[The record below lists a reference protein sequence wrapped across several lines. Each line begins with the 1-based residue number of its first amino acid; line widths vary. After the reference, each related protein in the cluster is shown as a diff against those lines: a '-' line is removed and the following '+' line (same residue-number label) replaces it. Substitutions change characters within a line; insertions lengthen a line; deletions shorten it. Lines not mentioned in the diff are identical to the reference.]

1 MKVKHNKKRNTAFL
15 FEALIKE
22 LTKSVINKETRRTK
36 FVKDILREHFRSG
49 TVLSKELECYNALVE
64 KSGLDSYTAEKMVF
78 RAKRAYDDIGHS
90 EIFKEQSLVIK
101 KINEN
106 LGKDVYGNFVPNYQ
120 SLASLAQIF
129 SDKLPVKS
137 RVLMEQR
144 IIESITSE
152 EPLSSEMKTVDSLV
166 MQKFTERFNDTYDEL
181 LNEQKELLSRYI
193 TSFNES
199 GADFRLFVGREL
211 QRISE
216 AVSHSM
222 ETPEVSEDLEMV
234 ENTKKVLEKI
244 GGLNVSQLT
253 EKDILKVLKLQ
264 RLVREYKED
273 ANQN

>member
-22 LTKSVINKETRRTK
+22 LTKSVISKETRRTK

-64 KSGLDSYTAEKMVF
+64 KSGLDNYTAEKMVF
-78 RAKRAYDDIGHS
+78 RAKKAYDNIGHS

-152 EPLSSEMKTVDSLV
+152 ESPSPEMKTVDSLV
-166 MQKFTERFNDTYDEL
+166 MQKFIERFNDTYGEL
-181 LNEQKELLSRYI
+181 LEEQKELLTRYI
-193 TSFNES
+193 TSFSES

-253 EKDILKVLKLQ
+253 EKDILRVLKLQ

>member
-22 LTKSVINKETRRTK
+22 LTKSVISKETRRTK

-64 KSGLDSYTAEKMVF
+64 KSGLDNYTAEKMVF
-78 RAKRAYDDIGHS
+78 RAKKAYDNIGHS

-152 EPLSSEMKTVDSLV
+152 ESPSPEMKTVDSLV
-166 MQKFTERFNDTYDEL
+166 MQKFIERFNDTYGEL
-181 LNEQKELLSRYI
+181 LEEQKELLTRYI
-193 TSFNES
+193 TSFSES

-222 ETPEVSEDLEMV
+222 ETPEVSEDLEIV

-253 EKDILKVLKLQ
+253 EKDILRVLKLQ

>member
-36 FVKDILREHFRSG
+36 FVKDILREHFRTG
-49 TVLSKELECYNALVE
+49 TVLSKELECYNALAE

-216 AVSHSM
+216 AVSHSL
-222 ETPEVSEDLEMV
+222 ETPEVSEDLKMV
-234 ENTKKVLEKI
+234 ESTKKVLEKI

>member
-216 AVSHSM
+216 AVSHSL

-234 ENTKKVLEKI
+234 ESTKKVLEKI

>member
-1 MKVKHNKKRNTAFL
+1 
-15 FEALIKE
+15 
-22 LTKSVINKETRRTK
+22 
-36 FVKDILREHFRSG
+36 
-49 TVLSKELECYNALVE
+49 VLSKELECYNALVE
-64 KSGLDSYTAEKMVF
+64 KSGLDNYTAEKMVF
-78 RAKRAYDDIGHS
+78 RAKKAYDNIGHS

-152 EPLSSEMKTVDSLV
+152 ESPSPEMKTVDSLV
-166 MQKFTERFNDTYDEL
+166 MQKFIERFNDTYGEL
-181 LNEQKELLSRYI
+181 LEEQKELLTRYI
-193 TSFNES
+193 TSFSES

-253 EKDILKVLKLQ
+253 EKDILRVLKLQ

>member
-49 TVLSKELECYNALVE
+49 TVLSKELECYNALAE

-216 AVSHSM
+216 AVSHSL

-234 ENTKKVLEKI
+234 ESTKKVLEKI